1 MLILSYKY
9 IMAKVKSHDSISSV
23 DTDNILSL
31 IMNDCVRIAIVMML
45 GHLANCMYT
54 NNTILFNEQF
64 VNGLLFYVIG
74 TVIFV
79 VFFRKK
85 CILPSTIVF

>member
-1 MLILSYKY
+1 
-9 IMAKVKSHDSISSV
+9 MAKVKSLGNVSS
-23 DTDNILSL
+23 TNADNILSS
-31 IMNDCVRIAIVMML
+31 IVNDCVRIAIVMML

-54 NNTILFNEQF
+54 KNTILFNEQF

-79 VFFRKK
+79 VFFHKK
-85 CILPSTIVF
+85 CLLPGTIVF